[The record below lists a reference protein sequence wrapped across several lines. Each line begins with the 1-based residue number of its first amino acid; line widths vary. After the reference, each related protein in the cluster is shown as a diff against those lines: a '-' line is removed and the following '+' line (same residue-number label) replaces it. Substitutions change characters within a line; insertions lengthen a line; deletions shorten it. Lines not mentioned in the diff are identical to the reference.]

1 LPGATAGDAIRSG
14 KVPQFYLHIHNAH
27 GEAEDDEGLEVP
39 SLAVAREKAVHGI
52 RSLLAAEAMNG
63 SFNLDGRI
71 DIKDAA
77 GKVLLTV
84 PFKEAVAVTGG
95 VTGGKTQT
103 RE

>member
-1 LPGATAGDAIRSG
+1 M
-14 KVPQFYLHIHNAH
+14 PQFCLHIQNAH
-27 GEAEDDEGLEVP
+27 GGAEDDEGLEVT

-52 RSLLAAEAMNG
+52 RSLLAAEMNSG

-84 PFKEAVAVTGG
+84 PSRDAVT
-95 VTGGKTQT
+95 VTGA
-103 RE
+103 